1 MARRLRVML
10 RPLHRV
16 MLYRRLDRQR
26 NSSSGGRRR
35 HRGPLRGHSTSRI
48 VSSNSNMPPSRQ
60 ELREVK
66 TTALGRVSLPAAAQ
80 GGAVQALA
88 LVGPV
93 EPVPA
98 LVLRRQELGRA
109 RQGPWLALERHF

>member
-1 MARRLRVML
+1 MIAARLPERGFAYHSLFHVSQ
-10 RPLHRV
+10 V
-16 MLYRRLDRQR
+16 LYL
-26 NSSSGGRRR
+26 SCFIFPSG
-35 HRGPLRGHSTSRI
+35 
-48 VSSNSNMPPSRQ
+48 SRQ

-109 RQGPWLALERHF
+109 RQG